1 MGFRSLKPHLRP
13 IYAPWVCASLTVSI
27 LAVALPLSI
36 LEHGRSYGSISVV
49 MGAGGVGAALGALR
63 VGVLTD
69 RWGAARVAVG
79 ALGVIAAA
87 SCLLGTTNIVVLLAL
102 AQLAIGRGVVGVM
115 LSRQAVLTSV
125 VATDV
130 RGRVMALMGGSM
142 RLSVLVS
149 AVSGGVL
156 YDLVGDRWTFVAA
169 GAVSVA
175 GMVAVLPEA
184 RHTSDRIVGAGGG
197 WANLFRVFR
206 RHRRRLIRGG
216 VFGMLVTTAREGRMV
231 VLLLVG
237 VALGLSPAAI
247 GGLVAVG
254 YTADLALFPVSGY
267 VMDRFGRKAAM
278 FPAYGLLAVGLG
290 MLATAD
296 TATVAIIAGVL
307 MGIGNGMSAGSI
319 FTIGSDLAPEEGT
332 ASFLSGVSVLTG
344 TGCVIGPVLVGV
356 VAKAFGLG
364 AAAATLAAVMVAGL
378 LWLAFVLGETA
389 DHR

>member
-36 LEHGRSYGSISVV
+36 LEHGRSYRSISVV
-49 MGAGGVGAALGALR
+49 MGAGGVGVALGTLR

-87 SCLLGTTNIVVLLAL
+87 SCPLGTTNIVALLAL

-130 RGRVMALMGGSM
+130 RGRAMALVGGSM
-142 RLSVLVS
+142 RLSVLVG

-156 YDLVGDRWTFVAA
+156 YDLVG
-169 GAVSVA
+169 
-175 GMVAVLPEA
+175 
-184 RHTSDRIVGAGGG
+184 
-197 WANLFRVFR
+197 
-206 RHRRRLIRGG
+206 
-216 VFGMLVTTAREGRMV
+216 
-231 VLLLVG
+231 
-237 VALGLSPAAI
+237 
-247 GGLVAVG
+247 
-254 YTADLALFPVSGY
+254 
-267 VMDRFGRKAAM
+267 
-278 FPAYGLLAVGLG
+278 
-290 MLATAD
+290 
-296 TATVAIIAGVL
+296 
-307 MGIGNGMSAGSI
+307 
-319 FTIGSDLAPEEGT
+319 
-332 ASFLSGVSVLTG
+332 
-344 TGCVIGPVLVGV
+344 V
-356 VAKAFGLG
+356 VAKAFGPG

-389 DHR
+389 GYRWRERVSSSCRRPGCRVAVGLALGQSRGVRWRTWTRETPAAARFSTIPVSVRHAR